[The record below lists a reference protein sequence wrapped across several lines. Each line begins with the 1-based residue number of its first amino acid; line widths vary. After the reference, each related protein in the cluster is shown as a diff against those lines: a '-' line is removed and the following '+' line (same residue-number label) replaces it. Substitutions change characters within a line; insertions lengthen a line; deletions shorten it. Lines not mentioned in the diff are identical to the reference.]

1 MFGIVTLPCGIQ
13 FDPLRPLQNHIEIT
27 DIAKNLAEMPV
38 YVGPLTLEIS
48 VGQTALH
55 AVSIFHHFSKSGD
68 PRVIRYLLLEAAWQ
82 YVFKGVTVPIAQ
94 VLEPGYLDQLK
105 RVRDLL
111 SDKVLRRF
119 DSLPDDLASER
130 DNAEK
135 AIAAS
140 HYLNLYRFA
149 RFPEASLPPGAQ
161 PALAVLRELDLL
173 DSSLTIMAPDLVA
186 EKYLEYFPPWAS
198 RKLA

>member
-1 MFGIVTLPCGIQ
+1 MIGIVTLPCGIQ

-48 VGQTALH
+48 VAQSALH
-55 AVSIFHHFSKSGD
+55 AVSIFQHCSENND
-68 PRVIRYLLLEAAWQ
+68 PRVIRYLLLQAAWQ
-82 YVFKGVTVPIAQ
+82 YVFKGITVPITQ
-94 VLEPGYLDQLK
+94 VLEPGYLDQL
-105 RVRDLL
+105 RRIRDLM

-119 DSLPDDLASER
+119 DSLPDSLTTTRES
-130 DNAEK
+130 AEK
-135 AIAAS
+135 AIAAA

-149 RFPEASLPPGAQ
+149 RFPEASLPPGAK
-161 PALAVLRELDLL
+161 PALTVLRELGLL
-173 DSSLTIMAPDLVA
+173 DRPLTIMAPDLVA